1 MHICALSVPLLVH
14 VTISTFF
21 FSEVPIVSARAN
33 VMLYDDPNKKW
44 IPAGNGQQQG
54 LSKVQIYRHTGN
66 NTFRVVGRKM
76 ANHEV
81 SSTFYSPLFISNE
94 PRARY
99 NPCLALVNYWSLAS
113 NPYNKISVTE
123 SRLTYTMHM

>member
-81 SSTFYSPLFISNE
+81 SSTLYSINLHVH
-94 PRARY
+94 
-99 NPCLALVNYWSLAS
+99 CVC
-113 NPYNKISVTE
+113 K
-123 SRLTYTMHM
+123 SRLCDGDLVIRIGG